1 MTSTPVQQN
10 CDSRSPGGREA
21 SALPAVRGV
30 SGKALRLLRSS
41 SHTGC
46 RSRTEVSAEE
56 TCLRLQSKQ
65 VLGKT

>member
-30 SGKALRLLRSS
+30 SGKA
-41 SHTGC
+41 
-46 RSRTEVSAEE
+46 VEE
-56 TCLRLQSKQ
+56 FLTHRLQVQ
-65 VLGKT
+65 N